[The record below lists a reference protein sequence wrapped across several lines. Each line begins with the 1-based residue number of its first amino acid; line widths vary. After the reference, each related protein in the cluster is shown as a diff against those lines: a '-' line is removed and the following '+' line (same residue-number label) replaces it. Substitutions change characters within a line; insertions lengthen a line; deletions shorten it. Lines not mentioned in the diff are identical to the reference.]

1 MNTLTIQRL
10 PQTTALMGVILS
22 LLLLLTG
29 LPAAAERTVTYFHS
43 DAAGSVVAASN
54 AAGDLLWRKHYA
66 PYGQQLG
73 GSDTTEPTAY
83 AGHVH
88 DQDIGLTYMKARYYD
103 PQAGRFLGVDPA
115 GVSESNP
122 LSFNRY
128 AYANNNPY
136 KYVDPDGRVGKLING
151 GIKLIKHGGNPK
163 KAGKEFIAD
172 VADSVT
178 TLVDPSASAVDKGL
192 AAFDLVSPVGTQDIK
207 KLADATKSGQK
218 LLPAPKV
225 RGNPNR
231 APENGTIFVD
241 SKGNAIITPPGGRI
255 TGSPDGKFIQ
265 ARDANNKMTGV
276 RKDGGHNPANHPDPR
291 AQQPHGH
298 VPGVTNPDGTPW
310 LPIKQ

>member
-1 MNTLTIQRL
+1 MTTTMQRL

-66 PYGQQLG
+66 PYGQQLS

-192 AAFDLVSPVGTQDIK
+192 AAFDLVSPVGTQDPMPVMCTIRI
-207 KLADATKSGQK
+207 SG
-218 LLPAPKV
+218 
-225 RGNPNR
+225 
-231 APENGTIFVD
+231 
-241 SKGNAIITPPGGRI
+241 
-255 TGSPDGKFIQ
+255 
-265 ARDANNKMTGV
+265 
-276 RKDGGHNPANHPDPR
+276 
-291 AQQPHGH
+291 
-298 VPGVTNPDGTPW
+298 
-310 LPIKQ
+310 